1 MWQHPSTWGSHH
13 PNAYTSGG
21 YGAAPPFFPQV
32 VAPSYHPHAHATAA
46 AEHQRRL
53 SMSMVVPHFTQQ
65 GHHAAAEHHRR
76 MSLMGVDSAPNT
88 AQRRLSLTPSSHE
101 ILAMVM
107 AGASSSSA
115 TTAAVPLPVPESAA
129 AAGVAPRHHWGHFSP
144 FHAIDSVT
152 SAAATA
158 ASNSRLEDP
167 NNDGEKLRPD
177 AIVEV
182 RPDAGEDRWRRG
194 ILRKKRRDG
203 T

>member
-1 MWQHPSTWGSHH
+1 MTRFDFLMWQHPSTWGSHH

-32 VAPSYHPHAHATAA
+32 VAPSYHPHAHAT
-46 AEHQRRL
+46 EHQRRS
-53 SMSMVVPHFTQQ
+53 SMSMVV
-65 GHHAAAEHHRR
+65 HHAAAAAEHHRR
-76 MSLMGVDSAPNT
+76 MSLMGVTLAPNT
-88 AQRRLSLTPSSHE
+88 AQRRLSLTPSSRE

-115 TTAAVPLPVPESAA
+115 TAAAVPLPHPESAA

-182 RPDAGEDRWRRG
+182 RPGAGEDRWRRG